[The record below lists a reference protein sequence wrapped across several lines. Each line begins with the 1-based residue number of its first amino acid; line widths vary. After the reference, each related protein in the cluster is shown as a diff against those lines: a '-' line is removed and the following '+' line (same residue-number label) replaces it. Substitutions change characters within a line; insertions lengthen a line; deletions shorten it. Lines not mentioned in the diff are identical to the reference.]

1 MQIPIDTGVLDVL
14 ITWLE
19 PDLLELNIVE
29 TRDCAVHY
37 HATRYIAPEALAT
50 LADHIQDILAR

>member
-1 MQIPIDTGVLDVL
+1 MQIPIDTGVLDVI

-37 HATRYIAPEALAT
+37 HASRYITPTALAT
-50 LADHIQDILAR
+50 LADHIQDVLCR

>member
-1 MQIPIDTGVLDVL
+1 MQIPIDTGVLDVA

-19 PDLLELNIVE
+19 PDLLQLDIVE

-37 HATRYIAPEALAT
+37 HATRYIEPQALGT
-50 LADHIQDILAR
+50 LADHIQDVLCR